1 MLLGQRVSK
10 ASIATILE
18 VVPSMPHSFI
28 QSQRPDHKETTAGLK
43 DILAPLWIVP

>member
-18 VVPSMPHSFI
+18 VAPSMPHSFI
-28 QSQRPDHKETTAGLK
+28 QSLRPGHKETAGLK
-43 DILAPLWIVP
+43 DSLAPLWIVP